1 MKTYDNS
8 DQAMTKKKDS
18 VTATLVK
25 CQRLNVR
32 NLAEKDAQVI
42 GVLNPSDHIKVDAT
56 YEDPVWAKV
65 RSPYYGFAMKEY
77 LSYTV

>member
-1 MKTYDNS
+1 MKTYDS
-8 DQAMTKKKDS
+8 TEQTSSKKKDT

-42 GVLNPSDHIKVDAT
+42 GVLNGQDHIKIDTT